1 MMIDTLKRL
10 LVGRPLSTEEQQHQ
24 RLRKIIAL
32 AVFASDPLSSNAYA
46 TEAIML
52 VLITAGTGA
61 LTLSIPISI
70 GIIMLLLIVG
80 FSYRQ
85 TIHAYPSG
93 GGAYIVA
100 HENLGQLPGLVAAG
114 ALLIDY
120 VLTVAVSIAAGVFAI
135 TSLASTWGYPWL
147 ADYRVEI
154 SLVCIAIITMVNLR
168 GVKESGAIFAAPTYL
183 FIVSILACVGIG
195 ITQLVLTGTVPQLPE
210 PAEVSPPTHTLTLFL
225 VLQAFSAGCTA
236 LTGVEAISNGVPA
249 FRKPEAKNAAT
260 TLLVMLMISSV
271 MFLGITVLA
280 HYTGAIPREEESVVS
295 QVARAVIGTGTF
307 YFIIQLATA
316 LILVLAANTAYADF
330 PRLSSILSRDR
341 FLPRQFASRGDRLVF
356 SNGILILGVLAALLI
371 IIFDAREHA
380 MLPLYAIGVFIS
392 FTLSQGG
399 MVNHW
404 LRTREPGWQRSVVMN
419 GVGATL
425 TAIVFVVIIITRFE
439 RGAWMVLVTIPL
451 IVLLFRAI
459 HSHYLNVARQLSLM
473 EARPVGAVQR
483 HTALVL
489 VSGIHRGVIPALEF
503 AQSIAP
509 DNTIALYVDLDP
521 EETIKMQTKWQ
532 QWGNGIPLVVL
543 PSPYRSL
550 VRPIL
555 SYVDELDKR
564 YHNDVLTVILPE
576 FIPSRW
582 WQHLLHNQTALL
594 IKAALLF
601 RKGTIVASV
610 PYHLES

>member
-1 MMIDTLKRL
+1 MIDSLKRI
-10 LVGRPLSTEEQQHQ
+10 LVGQPLATEQQEHQ
-24 RLRKIIAL
+24 RLRKIVAL

-52 VLITAGTGA
+52 VLITVGTGA
-61 LTLSIPISI
+61 LTLSISISI
-70 GIIMLLLIVG
+70 AIIALLLIVG

-100 HENLGQLPGLVAAG
+100 HENLGQLPGLVAAA

-135 TSLASTWGYPWL
+135 TSLASTWGYPNL

-195 ITQLVLTGTVPQLPE
+195 VTQLVLTGTVPQLPK
-210 PAEVSPPTHTLTLFL
+210 PAEVPPPTHTLTLFL

-249 FRKPEAKNAAT
+249 FRKPESKNAAT
-260 TLLVMLMISSV
+260 TLLAMLMISSV

-316 LILVLAANTAYADF
+316 LILVLAANTSYADF

-356 SNGILILGVLAALLI
+356 SNGILILGLLAALLI
-371 IIFDAREHA
+371 VIFDAREQA

-399 MVNHW
+399 MVIHW
-404 LRTREPGWQRSVVMN
+404 LRTREPGWQWSIVMN

-425 TAIVFVVIIITRFE
+425 TAVVFVVIIITRFE
-439 RGAWMVLVTIPL
+439 RGAWAVLVAIPL
-451 IVLLFRAI
+451 IVLLFHAI
-459 HSHYLNVARQLSLM
+459 HRHYLAVARQLSLS
-473 EARPVGAVQR
+473 EGRPVGVVLR

-489 VSGIHRGVIPALEF
+489 VSGIHRGVIPALEY
-503 AQSIAP
+503 AKSIAP
-509 DNTIALYVDLDP
+509 DNTTALYVDLDS
-521 EETIKMQTKWQ
+521 EETAKVQAKWA
-532 QWGNGIPLVVL
+532 QWGRGVPLEVL

-550 VRPIL
+550 IRPIL
-555 SYVDELDKR
+555 GYIDELDKL
-564 YHNDVLTVILPE
+564 YADDVLTVILPE
-576 FIPSRW
+576 FIPSKW

-601 RKGTIVASV
+601 RRGTIVTSV
-610 PYHLES
+610 PYHLEV

>member
-1 MMIDTLKRL
+1 MIDTLKRI
-10 LVGRPLSTEEQQHQ
+10 LVGRPLATEQQQHQ
-24 RLRKIIAL
+24 RLRKIVAL
-32 AVFASDPLSSNAYA
+32 AIFASDPLSSNAYA

-52 VLITAGTGA
+52 VLITVGIGA
-61 LTLSIPISI
+61 LTLSIPICI
-70 GIIMLLLIVG
+70 AIIMLLLIVG

-100 HENLGQLPGLVAAG
+100 HENLGQLPGLVAAA

-135 TSLASTWGYPWL
+135 TSLASTWGYPNL

-210 PAEVSPPTHTLTLFL
+210 PAELPPPTHTLTLFL

-249 FRKPEAKNAAT
+249 FRKPESRNAAT
-260 TLLVMLMISSV
+260 TLLVMLAISSV
-271 MFLGITVLA
+271 MFLAITVLA
-280 HYTGAIPREEESVVS
+280 HFTGAIPREEESVVS
-295 QVARAVIGTGTF
+295 QVARAVVGTGTF

-356 SNGILILGVLAALLI
+356 SNGILILGLLAALLI
-371 IIFDAREHA
+371 VAFDAREQA

-399 MVNHW
+399 MVSHW
-404 LRTREPGWQRSVVMN
+404 LRSREPGWQRSVVMN

-425 TAIVFVVIIITRFE
+425 TAIVFVVIIVTRFE
-439 RGAWMVLVTIPL
+439 RGAWAVLVAIPL
-451 IVLLFRAI
+451 IVLLFHAI
-459 HSHYLNVARQLSLM
+459 HRHYLAVARQLSLS
-473 EARPVGAVQR
+473 EGRPVGEVLR

-489 VSGIHRGVIPALEF
+489 VSGIHRGVIPALEY
-503 AQSIAP
+503 AKSIAP
-509 DNTIALYVDLDP
+509 DNTTALYVDLDP
-521 EETIKMQTKWQ
+521 EEVAKVQAKWA
-532 QWGNGIPLVVL
+532 QWGRDVPLVVL

-550 VRPIL
+550 IRPIL
-555 SYVDELDKR
+555 GYIDEMDKL
-564 YHNDVLTVILPE
+564 YEDDVLTVILPE
-576 FIPSRW
+576 FIPSKW

-601 RKGTIVASV
+601 RKGIIVTSV